1 MGLSSLTWDYQVQ
14 PPDKPNREKKSYQ
27 KYFALTS
34 CQEHFELR
42 GYQKIYVLIF
52 ILSQERLV
60 LMAYLLF

>member
-42 GYQKIYVLIF
+42 GYQKIYI
-52 ILSQERLV
+52 
-60 LMAYLLF
+60 YLYSS